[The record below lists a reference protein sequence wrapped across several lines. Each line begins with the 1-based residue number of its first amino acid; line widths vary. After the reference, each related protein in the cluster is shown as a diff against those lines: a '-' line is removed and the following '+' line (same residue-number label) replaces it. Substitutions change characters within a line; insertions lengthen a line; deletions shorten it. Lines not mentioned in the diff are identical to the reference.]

1 MFTGLMASITV
12 TDQGQAHD
20 WYSKVFERGPD
31 ATPMPGLLEWHFG
44 SEFGVQ
50 VWTEPQRAGYSTAVI
65 GESDLDALAE
75 QLAAAGIDHG
85 GPQPGGGQ
93 RILPIAD
100 PDGNRIV
107 FSGE

>member
-12 TDQGQAHD
+12 MDQDQAHD
-20 WYSKVFERGPD
+20 WYSKVFERDPD
-31 ATPMPGLLEWHFG
+31 ASPMPGLLEWHFG

-50 VWTEPQRAGYSTAVI
+50 VWAEPQRAGYSTAVI
-65 GESDLDALAE
+65 GESDIGALAE
-75 QLAAAGIDHG
+75 RLTAAGVDHG
-85 GPQPGGGQ
+85 GPEPGGGQ
-93 RILPIAD
+93 RILQIAD